1 MPNKVT
7 TSKQLSF
14 IFSRLIL
21 FSEPAEGLKIWGLSI
36 YVVSIICSPGWNRA
50 NSSAKIWWGEANAL
64 PLPPPSI
71 PTALL
76 YNIEVPWGRRKVYK
90 RTLQRESDELSENL
104 VVGSAYLA
112 NRCPTLESGIKAS
125 PIVINC

>member
-1 MPNKVT
+1 M
-7 TSKQLSF
+7 
-14 IFSRLIL
+14 
-21 FSEPAEGLKIWGLSI
+21 
-36 YVVSIICSPGWNRA
+36 
-50 NSSAKIWWGEANAL
+50 
-64 PLPPPSI
+64 
-71 PTALL
+71 TALL

>member
-50 NSSAKIWWGEANAL
+50 NSSAKIWWGEANAS
-64 PLPPPSI
+64 PLPPPLDSDG
-71 PTALL
+71 PVVQYRGALG
-76 YNIEVPWGRRKVYK
+76 E
-90 RTLQRESDELSENL
+90 EE
-104 VVGSAYLA
+104 
-112 NRCPTLESGIKAS
+112 GI
-125 PIVINC
+125 